1 VEKIGRKENK
11 QTVNPGKIPTKSTN
25 LNVEEIKEEPER
37 TIADSLDFGED
48 ANVEA

>member
-11 QTVNPGKIPTKSTN
+11 PTANQVKIPTKSI
-25 LNVEEIKEEPER
+25 NVNAEEIKEEPER